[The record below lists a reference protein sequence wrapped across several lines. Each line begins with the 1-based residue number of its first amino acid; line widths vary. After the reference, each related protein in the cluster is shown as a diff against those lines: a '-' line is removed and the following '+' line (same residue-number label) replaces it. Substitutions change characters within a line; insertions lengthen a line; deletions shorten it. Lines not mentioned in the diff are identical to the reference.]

1 MAALLLMLFLAGGIW
16 LAGLFD
22 LPLGGIGVG
31 LGAGLMVVWLATHD
45 FRRPRERPI
54 RISRRR

>member
-1 MAALLLMLFLAGGIW
+1 MLFLAGGIW

-31 LGAGLMVVWLATHD
+31 LGAGLLVVWLATHD